1 MALSGALHGGLAN
14 ISRLP
19 AVCARTVLINR
30 TIMRL
35 IVHVICNDKT
45 VI

>member
-19 AVCARTVLINR
+19 AVCARTVIST